1 MNRFANK
8 LSAIVLSAAMLLPF
22 SAASGAVFRGGVDC
36 YYHTEVRT
44 YMFGAP
50 ITAYNRGGYTLIDAE
65 ILNWHYGFEV
75 VWDGE
80 ARTLSITDLG
90 TDFVSEQAKSGE
102 LCVLS
107 SGTPGTLAG
116 NNYVTDIVTYFN
128 GRRIDAYN
136 TGGRTLIPAEELI
149 HFGYNVIWNGE
160 DMSLRIERPDDM
172 YTIDTEIGTLTS
184 ATAFPKAGETVLI
197 ERGLC
202 VTDDGGTDHIL
213 EMPSGQLMAAAVGH
227 ASFVRLSDIVSLL
240 GGELMFVGNDA
251 RINLTEKTPPY
262 NYLPYSESAL
272 VPKSEKKCDEIPVI
286 SGLGLKVTRV
296 PDGDKSW
303 SLYSRVNDNDDDILV
318 YGGELWI
325 SAMDGARLLGFVSGK

>member
-1 MNRFANK
+1 MKKRLASLA
-8 LSAIVLSAAMLLPF
+8 LSLGMLASAALP
-22 SAASGAVFRGGVDC
+22 AAAIMPAGVEC

-90 TDFVSEQAKSGE
+90 NGFVSEQAKSGE

-107 SGTPGTLAG
+107 SGTPGTVAG
-116 NNYVTDIVTYFN
+116 NYYVTDIVTYFN

-160 DMSLRIERPDDM
+160 DMSLRIERPDDI
-172 YTIDTEIGTLTS
+172 YTLDTEIGTLTS
-184 ATAFPKAGETVLI
+184 ATAFAKAGETVLI

-213 EMPSGQLMAAAVGH
+213 EMPSHQLMAAAVGH
-227 ASFVRLSDIVSLL
+227 ATFVRLSDIVSLL
-240 GGELMFVGNDA
+240 GGELMLVGNSA
-251 RINLTEKTPPY
+251 CINLVDKTPPY

-272 VPKSEKKCDEIPVI
+272 VPKSEMSPNEQPVI
-286 SGLGLKVTRV
+286 SGLGLEVTRFR
-296 PDGDKSW
+296 DGQKTMP
-303 SLYSRVNDNDDDILV
+303 LNHGFECEHIFVC
-318 YGGELWI
+318 GGELWI
-325 SAMDGARLLGFVSGK
+325 PAYTGARLLGFTNGK